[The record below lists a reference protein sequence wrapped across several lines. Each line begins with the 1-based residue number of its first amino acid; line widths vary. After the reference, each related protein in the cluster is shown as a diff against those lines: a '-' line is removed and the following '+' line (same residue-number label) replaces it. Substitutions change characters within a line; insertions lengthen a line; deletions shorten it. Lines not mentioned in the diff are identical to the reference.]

1 MSVFLFFNVY
11 LLPVMVNKDAY
22 EIYPPEEALD
32 RLGFEGD
39 LWQLFCVVG
48 TSMVFTSQRRFAR

>member
-1 MSVFLFFNVY
+1 
-11 LLPVMVNKDAY
+11 MVNKDAY

-39 LWQLFCVVG
+39 LWQLFRVVG